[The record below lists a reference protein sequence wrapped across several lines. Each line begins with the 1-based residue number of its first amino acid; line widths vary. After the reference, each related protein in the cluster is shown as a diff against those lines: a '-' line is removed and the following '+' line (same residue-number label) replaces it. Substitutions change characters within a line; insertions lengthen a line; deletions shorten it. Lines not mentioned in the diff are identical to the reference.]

1 MKSCFDEIVRS
12 LAAILILAVLLCA
25 VYPLAVWG
33 VGQLFFPDRADG
45 SLLERGGKTIGSRL
59 IAQRFDS
66 PAYFRP
72 RPSAV
77 DFSGPQAASGGSN
90 LGPLSRALA
99 GRLARE
105 SARYR
110 SENGLPPEAV
120 VPGAAVCSSAS
131 GLDPH
136 ISLADAAIQSA
147 RVARARGW
155 SRELVLALVHASTE
169 KRQLGFLGE
178 ERINVLLLNLAL
190 DGSSDRL

>member
-1 MKSCFDEIVRS
+1 M
-12 LAAILILAVLLCA
+12 
-25 VYPLAVWG
+25 
-33 VGQLFFPDRADG
+33 
-45 SLLERGGKTIGSRL
+45 GSRL

-77 DFSGPQAASGGSN
+77 NYSGPEAASGGSN

-105 SARYR
+105 SVRYR
-110 SENGLPPEAV
+110 SANGLAPRTPIPA
-120 VPGAAVCSSAS
+120 AAVSASAS

-136 ISLADAAIQSA
+136 ISPADAAIQSA

-155 SRELVLALVHASTE
+155 SRERVLALVRAATE
-169 KRQLGFLGE
+169 KRQLGILGE
-178 ERINVLLLNLAL
+178 ERVNVVLLNLAL
-190 DGSSDRL
+190 DGSSDRI

>member
-1 MKSCFDEIVRS
+1 MKVFLKEIVRA
-12 LAAILILAVLLCA
+12 LTAILPLAVLLCA
-25 VYPLAVWG
+25 AYPLAIWG
-33 VGQLFFPDRADG
+33 VGQLFFTDMANG
-45 SLLERGGKTIGSRL
+45 SLLERGGRAMGSRL

-77 DFSGPQAASGGSN
+77 NFSGPEAASGGSN

-105 SARYR
+105 SVRYR
-110 SENGLPPEAV
+110 SENGLSPSAP
-120 VPGAAVCSSAS
+120 VPAAAVSASAS

-136 ISLADAAIQSA
+136 ISPADAAIQSA

-155 SRELVLALVHASTE
+155 RRERVLALVRAATE
-169 KRQLGFLGE
+169 KMQLGVLGE
-178 ERINVLLLNLAL
+178 ERVNVLLLNLAL
-190 DGSSDRL
+190 DGSPDRL

>member
-1 MKSCFDEIVRS
+1 MKACLEEIARS

-33 VGQLFFPDRADG
+33 VGRLFFADSAAG
-45 SLLERGGKTIGSRL
+45 SLLERGGRTIGSRL
-59 IAQRFDS
+59 AAQRFDS

-77 DFSGPQAASGGSN
+77 EFSSPQAASGGSN

-99 GRLARE
+99 RRLARE
-105 SARYR
+105 GARYR
-110 SENGLPPEAV
+110 SENGLPPAAV
-120 VPGAAVCSSAS
+120 VPGAAVCASAS

-136 ISLADAAIQSA
+136 ISPADAAIQSA

-155 SRELVLALVHASTE
+155 SRERVLALVRAATE
-169 KRQLGFLGE
+169 NRQLGIFGE

-190 DGSSDRL
+190 DASPDRL